1 MRIRTILFCV
11 ALPSL
16 ALSQTATTRINT
28 HSASGNMNRTAVV
41 AYKLPT
47 QWRQS
52 DLLKAVQHYRLLPTA
67 DAITVLDTVKTAS
80 GTRINL
86 TAAYRSRPVF
96 DRELILTVAKTG
108 EVTHID
114 NRLIESPEFAES
126 QFSEAQLKS
135 ILQNDLLKRFGP
147 STITATSAI
156 NKGWIAFGTTLYP
169 VSEINVVDPAT
180 FKHYVARVDESS
192 GRVIGYRELT
202 KD

>member
-1 MRIRTILFCV
+1 
-11 ALPSL
+11 
-16 ALSQTATTRINT
+16 
-28 HSASGNMNRTAVV
+28 MNQTAVV

-52 DLLKAVQHYRLLPTA
+52 DLLKAVEHYRLLPTA

-114 NRLIESPEFAES
+114 NRLIESPAFAES
-126 QFSEAQLKS
+126 QISDENQT
-135 ILQNDLLKRFGP
+135 FG
-147 STITATSAI
+147 SAI
-156 NKGWIAFGTTLYP
+156 RNRLTTSMKIGGTELLP
-169 VSEINVVDPAT
+169 
-180 FKHYVARVDESS
+180 RGS
-192 GRVIGYRELT
+192 GREKRYASSARAYTDRIGSAIMSNAWL
-202 KD
+202 